1 MDDLDRKILRLIQ
14 SEPDLPIQTLA
25 QRVGLSHTPCWR
37 RLKNLEAD
45 GVILGRPCLLDQD
58 AVGLPVTVFAHVKLK
73 QHDEVT
79 LETLEQAVADCP
91 EIVECF
97 SISGSSDYVCRIVV
111 ESIARYEQFLKKTL
125 LHLPGVSE
133 VNSEFALKRVKLTT
147 RLPIAAGAVR

>member
-1 MDDLDRKILRLIQ
+1 MDELDRKILRLIQ
-14 SEPDLPIQTLA
+14 AEPDLPIQTLA

-37 RLKNLEAD
+37 RLKKLEAD
-45 GVILGRPCLLDQD
+45 GVIVGRPCLLDQD

-73 QHDEVT
+73 QHDEAT
-79 LETLEQAVADCP
+79 LESLEQAVADCP

-147 RLPIAAGAVR
+147 RLPIAAAAAR

>member
-1 MDDLDRKILRLIQ
+1 MDELDRKILRLLQNEPHLAIQ
-14 SEPDLPIQTLA
+14 ALA

-37 RLKNLEAD
+37 RLKKLESE
-45 GVILGRPCLLDQD
+45 GVILERPCLLDQD
-58 AVGLPVTVFAHVKLK
+58 AVGLPITVFAHVKLK

-79 LETLEQAVADCP
+79 LEALERAVADCP

-111 ESIARYEQFLKKTL
+111 ESIARYEHFLKKTL

-147 RLPIAAGAVR
+147 KLPIGLGAMR

>member
-1 MDDLDRKILRLIQ
+1 MDELDCKILRLIQ
-14 SEPDLPIQTLA
+14 SEPDLPIQALA

-37 RLKNLEAD
+37 RLKKLEAD
-45 GVILGRPCLLDQD
+45 GVIVGRPCLLDQD
-58 AVGLPVTVFAHVKLK
+58 AVGLPITVFAHVKLK
-73 QHDEVT
+73 QHDEAT
-79 LETLEQAVADCP
+79 LESLEQAVADCP

-97 SISGSSDYVCRIVV
+97 SISGTSDYVCRIVV

-147 RLPIAAGAVR
+147 QLPIGAALAR

>member
-1 MDDLDRKILRLIQ
+1 MDELDRKILRLIQ
-14 SEPDLPIQTLA
+14 SEPDLPIQALA

-37 RLKNLEAD
+37 RLKKLEAD
-45 GVILGRPCLLDQD
+45 GVIVGRPCLLDQD
-58 AVGLPVTVFAHVKLK
+58 AVGLPITVFAHVKLK
-73 QHDEVT
+73 QHDEAT
-79 LETLEQAVADCP
+79 LESLEQAVADRP

-147 RLPIAAGAVR
+147 QLPIGTAPAR

>member
-79 LETLEQAVADCP
+79 LETLEQAVADCA

-147 RLPIAAGAVR
+147 RLPIAAGAAR